1 MSTAISNLKNKQPKL
16 LNVQEYE
23 NIKLYLDNIDKNDVD
38 KNIIFKNLSND
49 LKNEDIFSIEEFNF
63 NTIPGPFLNNL
74 DNTRTLLKNINL
86 DMF

>member
-1 MSTAISNLKNKQPKL
+1 M
-16 LNVQEYE
+16 
-23 NIKLYLDNIDKNDVD
+23 
-38 KNIIFKNLSND
+38 IFGNLSNN
-49 LKNEDIFSIEEFNF
+49 LNNEDIFSIEEFNF